1 MKNVLFR
8 GLTALTLGTAL
19 AGLSTSCTKD
29 LDQNPKYE
37 LTPDR
42 QYVDQAGYLQVLAK
56 LYAGYAVS
64 GQADPDAALGNSD
77 ISNIDAGTGNY
88 LRQYWSAQE
97 LSTDEAVVA
106 WNDPGIQDWH
116 NMNWDANN
124 TLINGLYNRLYYEIA
139 ICNEFLRESTDDKLS
154 ARGITGDAA
163 SQIRGYRAEARFL
176 RAASYVNVI
185 DLFGNG
191 PLANETTVATIGDRP
206 PFATRKQLF
215 EYTEKDLL
223 DCSTALPDIR
233 QNQYGRVDRAAAWGY
248 LARLYLNA
256 EVYTGGLPTSTSP
269 HTNGTARWT
278 EAARYAKQVIDA
290 GYSLVTTSSSA
301 SSAYGRNFLA
311 DNNTGPATQE
321 IIWPVIFDVNT
332 TRSYGGTTF
341 LVNGSTSSAIVP
353 WQRIVGQTTGWGG
366 LRGTSALVDQFFKAG
381 GDTARDIRGRFWIT
395 PPRAPYQPKPGD
407 TAKVRQYLRITN
419 LSDFSRGPGVL
430 KFRNVN
436 SAGVGQG
443 GASNFS
449 SVDYPMLR
457 AADMMLI
464 FAEAVARGGGDQ
476 ATALRYVNDIR
487 RRAFGNNSGDV
498 TWATVSQMTNG
509 QPEFILDERS
519 RELFWEGVRRTDLIR
534 FRHFVEGTYLWPWK
548 GGVANGTGVAG
559 FRELYPLP
567 SSDLTVNANLKQN
580 AGY

>member
-1 MKNVLFR
+1 MKNVIFR

-29 LDQNPKYE
+29 LDQTPKYE

-42 QYVDQAGYLQVLAK
+42 QYVDLAGYTQVLAK
-56 LYAGYAVS
+56 LYAGFAVS
-64 GQADPDAALGNSD
+64 GQADPDATSGNSD

-124 TLINGLYNRLYYEIA
+124 TLINGLYNRLYYEIS
-139 ICNEFLRESTDDKLS
+139 ICNEFLRESTDEKLNS
-154 ARGITGDAA
+154 RGITGDAA
-163 SQIRGYRAEARFL
+163 SQVKLYRADARFL
-176 RAASYVNVI
+176 RAVAYSHVI

-191 PLANETTVATIGDRP
+191 PFATETTVATLGNTP
-206 PFATRKQLF
+206 PYGTRKQLF
-215 EYTEKDLL
+215 DFAESELL
-223 DCSTALPDIR
+223 ACASALPLPHA
-233 QNQYGRVDRAAAWGY
+233 NQYGRVDQAAAWGY
-248 LARLYLNA
+248 LARLYVNA
-256 EVYTGGLPTSTSP
+256 EVYTGETPTASST
-269 HTNGTARWT
+269 HTNGTARWAD
-278 EAARYAKQVIDA
+278 AAKYAKLAIDA
-290 GYSLVTTSSSA
+290 GYTLVKNSSSA

-321 IIWPVIFDVNT
+321 IIWPIIYDVNT

-341 LVNGSTSSAIVP
+341 IINGSTSSAVTP
-353 WQRIVGQTTGWGG
+353 WQKIVGQTTGWGG

-381 GDTARDIRGRFWIT
+381 GDTTRDQRGRFWLT
-395 PPRAPYQPKPGD
+395 PPRAPYQPKAND

-419 LSDFSRGPGVL
+419 LSDFTRGPGVL
-430 KFRNVN
+430 KFRNVT
-436 SAGVGQG
+436 STGTPQG

-457 AADMMLI
+457 VADLMLI
-464 FAEAVARGGGDQ
+464 YAEAVVRGGGDQ
-476 ATALRYVNDIR
+476 TTALGYVNDIR
-487 RRAFGNNSGDV
+487 RRAYGNNSADV
-498 TWATVSQMTNG
+498 TWATVSQLTGG

-534 FRHFVEGTYLWPWK
+534 FRRFVENTYTWPWK
-548 GGVANGTGVAG
+548 GGVMNGTSVAA

-567 SSDLTVNANLKQN
+567 SSDLTVNGNLKQN

>member
-1 MKNVLFR
+1 MKNALSR
-8 GLTALTLGTAL
+8 GLTALALGTTL
-19 AGLSTSCTKD
+19 ASLSTSCTKD

-42 QYVDQAGYLQVLAK
+42 QYTSQAGYLQVLAK

-97 LSTDEAVVA
+97 LTTDEAVVA

-116 NMNWDANN
+116 NMNWNANN

-139 ICNEFLRESTDDKLS
+139 ICNEFLRESTDDKLTS
-154 ARGITGDAA
+154 RGITGDAA
-163 SQIRGYRAEARFL
+163 SQVRAYRTEARFL
-176 RAASYVNVI
+176 RAVSYLNVI

-191 PLANETTVATIGDRP
+191 PLANESTVATIGDRP

-215 EYTEKDLL
+215 EYAETELL
-223 DCSTALPDIR
+223 DCEKALTPVG
-233 QNQYGRVDRAAAWGY
+233 QNQYGRVNRAAAWGM

-256 EVYTGGLPTSTSP
+256 EVYTGAVPTSGAT

-278 EAARYAKQVIDA
+278 DAAKYAKQAIDA
-290 GYSLVTTSSSA
+290 GYTLVTTPVA
-301 SSAYGRNFLA
+301 TSSAYGRNFLA
-311 DNNTGPATQE
+311 DNNTGAATQE

-341 LVNGSTSSAIVP
+341 LVNGSTSSAIIP
-353 WQRIVGQTTGWGG
+353 WQKLVGQTTGWGG
-366 LRGTSALVDQFFKAG
+366 LRGTSALVDQFFKSG
-381 GDTARDIRGRFWIT
+381 GDTTRDQRGRFWIT
-395 PPRAPYQPKPGD
+395 PPRAPFQPKAND

-419 LSDFSRGPGVL
+419 LSDFTRGPGVL

-449 SVDYPMLR
+449 SVDYPMMR
-457 AADMMLI
+457 AAEMMLI
-464 FAEAVARGGGDQ
+464 YAEAVARGGGDQ
-476 ATALRYVNDIR
+476 TTALSYVNTIR

-498 TWATVSQMTNG
+498 TWATVSQLTSG
-509 QPEFILDERS
+509 QPQFILDERG

-534 FRHFVEGTYLWPWK
+534 FRQFVEGTYLWPWK
-548 GGVANGTGVAG
+548 GGVANGTTVAPY
-559 FRELYPLP
+559 RELFPLP
-567 SSDLTVNANLKQN
+567 TSDLTVNPNLKQN

>member
-1 MKNVLFR
+1 MKNVIFR

-29 LDQNPKYE
+29 LDQSPKYE

-42 QYVDQAGYLQVLAK
+42 QYADQAGYFQVLAK
-56 LYAGYAVS
+56 LYAGFAVS
-64 GQADPDAALGNSD
+64 GQADADAAIGNSD

-116 NMNWDANN
+116 NMNWSANN
-124 TLINGLYNRLYYEIA
+124 TLINGLYSRIYYEIA
-139 ICNEFLRESTDDKLS
+139 ICNEFLRESTDEKLS
-154 ARGITGDAA
+154 ARNITGDAA
-163 SQIRGYRAEARFL
+163 AQVRLYRAEARFL
-176 RAASYVNVI
+176 RAVAYTHII

-191 PLANETTVATIGDRP
+191 PYATETTVPIVGDTP
-206 PFATRKQLF
+206 PFGTRKQLF
-215 EYTEKDLL
+215 DFVESELL
-223 DCSTALPDIR
+223 ACSTTLPALR
-233 QNQYGRVDRAAAWGY
+233 ANQYGRVNQAAAFGF

-256 EVYTGGLPTSTSP
+256 EVYTGTLPTASST
-269 HTNGTARWT
+269 HVNGTARWT
-278 EAARYAKQVIDA
+278 DAATYAKKAIDA
-290 GYSLVTTSSSA
+290 GYSLITASSSA

-341 LVNGSTSSAIVP
+341 LVNGSTSSSVVP
-353 WQRIVGQTTGWGG
+353 WQRLVGQTTGWGG

-381 GDTARDIRGRFWIT
+381 GDTTRDLRGRFWLT
-395 PPRAPYQPKPGD
+395 PPRAPYQPKPTD
-407 TAKVRQYLRITN
+407 TAKVRQYMRITS
-419 LSDFSRGPGVL
+419 LSDFTRGPGVL
-430 KFRNVN
+430 KFRNVT
-436 SAGVGQG
+436 STGTPQG
-443 GASNFS
+443 GSNNFS

-457 AADMMLI
+457 AADMMLTYT
-464 FAEAVARGGGDQ
+464 EAVVRGGGDQ
-476 ATALRYVNDIR
+476 NTALDYINTIR
-487 RRAFGNNSGDV
+487 RRAFGSNSADV
-498 TWATVSQMTNG
+498 TWATVSQLTNG

-534 FRHFVEGTYLWPWK
+534 FRRFVESTYLWPWK
-548 GGVANGTGVAG
+548 GGVVNGNSVGA
-559 FRELYPLP
+559 FRELYPIP
-567 SSDLTVNANLKQN
+567 SSDLTVNPNLKQN